1 MVLRAIQDYID
12 GFSSDFTNLS
22 IDWSIDISGLTTF
35 VSFVVSSELFKTVT
49 IIFAWF
55 SIIWGGL
62 VVIVDMLRKVE
73 DKEKLLKDIKILDGC
88 FRFMS
93 SCFFLGMISLKDPNY
108 VWQMLPLFWT
118 YYVCIIGVAPFRF
131 SQWLLKK
138 AFKLIISYQ
147 KKNVNSES
155 FAIFGEFDEKP
166 HWPPAWVGI
175 IGFFI
180 LVYLTFTGHIF
191 SVLALATVATTI
203 YLFEDYRLRGF
214 QLEEDE

>member
-49 IIFAWF
+49 IIFARV
-55 SIIWGGL
+55 SILWGLG
-62 VVIVDMLRKVE
+62 VVVANMLRKVE

-93 SCFFLGMISLKDPNY
+93 FCFFLGMFSLKDTNY
-108 VWQMLPLFWT
+108 VWQMLPLFWI

-147 KKNVNSES
+147 KKNVNSD
-155 FAIFGEFDEKP
+155 AIFGEFDENP

-175 IGFFI
+175 TGFII

-191 SVLALATVATTI
+191 SVLALATIATTI